1 MKVTTHKHSDKY
13 GQRLALDFPYSADA
27 KDRLKSELPFPM
39 TKWESSMRAWSI
51 KNEPSIIKQAA
62 DILTSF
68 GMDCSEMYSMVEG
81 VTVRDPNKAWVEA
94 RGKRLILHWPWIQD
108 KILRDDVRL
117 AVRAVTGRKWN
128 ADKKEWSIPIGQ
140 ATTLY
145 NLMEP
150 IYLPLAQAI
159 MECDAVSAEVD
170 ESINRVEM
178 SGAVELKPVDAEELS
193 QRLSAVLPAGLE
205 LYPFQKVGVA
215 FAEASHGRCLIGD
228 DMGVGKTIQ
237 ALAYAALYPKER
249 PLVIV
254 SPANVKYNWKKEA
267 SKWLPNESVHVVDS
281 GKASAFEPADII
293 IINYDLMNKQQDRLA
308 QLSPAI
314 TVFDE
319 IHYLKNSKAQR
330 TAASI
335 RVGRL
340 SQKVIGLS
348 GTAISSRPAEFFNS
362 LNLLSSSQ
370 FPSEWDFKQRYCDPW
385 HNGFGWDFKGAS
397 NTKELNERTRDMCI
411 RRLKKEVLT
420 ELPDKVRQFIPIEL
434 SKSERKEYDDKQD
447 EYYYTMDSH
456 YAHEI
461 PLPKG
466 FMLNMLSDLRHIC
479 GRMKVPRAVE
489 WIGSRYDLTDG
500 KPLVVF
506 CHHKDVLSGIADQL
520 SAAKQYIPI
529 RHDRIDGSVSSKR
542 RQEIVESFQSGG
554 LDVLLCN
561 TIAAKEGITLT
572 AADTVLFIEREWVP
586 TDEEQAEDRVYRMG
600 QESQS
605 VHAVYLSVAN
615 SIDEHFDRVIEG
627 KRQVVKAVLDGGDI
641 EERQS
646 LVKELVS
653 RLRKQNGWQ
662 FETEEVI

>member
-178 SGAVELKPVDAEELS
+178 SGAVELKPVDAEELD

-267 SKWLPNESVHVVDS
+267 TKWLPNESVHVVDS
-281 GKASAFEPADII
+281 GKATAFEPADII
-293 IINYDLMNKQQDRLA
+293 VINYDLMNKQQDRLA

-520 SAAKQYIPI
+520 SALKQYTHI

>member
-178 SGAVELKPVDAEELS
+178 SGAVELKPVDAEELD

-267 SKWLPNESVHVVDS
+267 TKWLPNESVHVVDS
-281 GKASAFEPADII
+281 GKATAFEPADII
-293 IINYDLMNKQQDRLA
+293 VINYDLMNKQQDRLA

-520 SAAKQYIPI
+520 SALKQYTHI
-529 RHDRIDGSVSSKR
+529 RHDRIDGSVSSKQ

>member
-27 KDRLKSELPFPM
+27 KDRLKNELPFPM

-51 KNEPSIIKQAA
+51 KNEPSVIKRAA

-81 VTVRDPNKAWVEA
+81 VTVRDPSKAWVEA

-178 SGAVELKPVDAEELS
+178 SSAVELKPVDAEELS
-193 QRLSAVLPAGLE
+193 RRLSAVLPAGLE

-237 ALAYAALYPKER
+237 ALAYAALYPEER

-267 SKWLPNESVHVVDS
+267 AKWLPDESVHVVDS

-362 LNLLSSSQ
+362 LNLLSSAQ

-456 YAHEI
+456 HAHEI

-479 GRMKVPRAVE
+479 GRMKVPSAVE

-520 SAAKQYIPI
+520 SALKQYTHI

>member
-27 KDRLKSELPFPM
+27 KDRLKNELPFPM

-178 SGAVELKPVDAEELS
+178 SSAVELKPVDAEELDR
-193 QRLSAVLPAGLE
+193 RLSAVLPAGLE

-267 SKWLPNESVHVVDS
+267 TKWLPDESVHVVDS
-281 GKASAFEPADII
+281 GKATAFEPADII
-293 IINYDLMNKQQDRLA
+293 VINYDLMNKQQDRLA

-397 NTKELNERTRDMCI
+397 NTEELNERTRDMCI

-520 SAAKQYIPI
+520 SALKQYTHI

>member
-267 SKWLPNESVHVVDS
+267 TKWLPNESVHVVDS

-520 SAAKQYIPI
+520 SALKQYTHI

>member
-1 MKVTTHKHSDKY
+1 MKVTAHKHSDKY

-51 KNEPSIIKQAA
+51 KNEPSVIKQAA

-81 VTVRDPNKAWVEA
+81 VTTRDPNKAWVEA

-178 SGAVELKPVDAEELS
+178 SSAVELKPVDAEELDR
-193 QRLSAVLPAGLE
+193 RLSAVLPAGLE

-267 SKWLPNESVHVVDS
+267 TKWLPDESVHVVDS
-281 GKASAFEPADII
+281 GKATAFEPADII

-319 IHYLKNSKAQR
+319 IHYLKNIKAQR

-520 SAAKQYIPI
+520 SALKQYTHI

>member
-1 MKVTTHKHSDKY
+1 
-13 GQRLALDFPYSADA
+13 
-27 KDRLKSELPFPM
+27 
-39 TKWESSMRAWSI
+39 
-51 KNEPSIIKQAA
+51 
-62 DILTSF
+62 
-68 GMDCSEMYSMVEG
+68 
-81 VTVRDPNKAWVEA
+81 
-94 RGKRLILHWPWIQD
+94 
-108 KILRDDVRL
+108 
-117 AVRAVTGRKWN
+117 
-128 ADKKEWSIPIGQ
+128 
-140 ATTLY
+140 
-145 NLMEP
+145 MEP

-178 SGAVELKPVDAEELS
+178 SSAVELKPVDAEELDR
-193 QRLSAVLPAGLE
+193 RLSAVLPAGLE

-267 SKWLPNESVHVVDS
+267 TKWLPDESVHVVDS
-281 GKASAFEPADII
+281 GKATAFEPADII
-293 IINYDLMNKQQDRLA
+293 VINYDLMNKQQDRLA

-520 SAAKQYIPI
+520 SALKQYTHI

>member
-51 KNEPSIIKQAA
+51 KNEPSVIKQAA

-81 VTVRDPNKAWVEA
+81 VTTRDPNKAWVEA

-178 SGAVELKPVDAEELS
+178 SSAVELKPVDAEELDR
-193 QRLSAVLPAGLE
+193 RLSAVLPAGLE

-267 SKWLPNESVHVVDS
+267 TKWLPDESVHVVDS
-281 GKASAFEPADII
+281 GKATAFEPADII

-319 IHYLKNSKAQR
+319 IHYLKNIKAQR

-520 SAAKQYIPI
+520 SALKQYTHI

-662 FETEEVI
+662 FETEEAI

>member
-51 KNEPSIIKQAA
+51 KNEPSVIKQAA

-81 VTVRDPNKAWVEA
+81 VTTRDPNKAWVEA

-170 ESINRVEM
+170 DSINRVEM
-178 SGAVELKPVDAEELS
+178 SSAVELKPVDAEELDR
-193 QRLSAVLPAGLE
+193 RLSAVLPAGLE

-267 SKWLPNESVHVVDS
+267 AKWLPDESVHVVDS
-281 GKASAFEPADII
+281 GKANAFEPADII

-319 IHYLKNSKAQR
+319 IHYLKNIKAQR

-340 SQKVIGLS
+340 SGKVIGLS

-362 LNLLSSSQ
+362 LNLLSSAQ

-385 HNGFGWDFKGAS
+385 HNGFGWDFTGAS
-397 NTKELNERTRDMCI
+397 NIKELNERTRDLCI
-411 RRLKKEVLT
+411 RRLKSEVLT
-420 ELPDKVRQFIPIEL
+420 ELPAKVRQFIPVEL
-434 SKSERKEYDDKQD
+434 SKTEREDYDLTQ
-447 EYYYTMDSH
+447 EEHWQVIDSH
-456 YAHEI
+456 AARGV

-466 FMLNMLSDLRHIC
+466 YMLNMLNELRHIC
-479 GRMKVPRAVE
+479 GRIKAPFAID
-489 WIGSRYDLTDG
+489 WINQYREQTG

-506 CHHKDVLSGIADQL
+506 THHRDVLKDIVDGLSKDHTVSTISGD
-520 SAAKQYIPI
+520 
-529 RHDRIDGSVSSKR
+529 VSSVQ
-542 RQEIVESFQSGG
+542 RQERVEGFQEGAIDI
-554 LDVLLCN
+554 LVCN
-561 TIAAKEGITLT
+561 TMAAKEGITLT
-572 AADTVLFIEREWVP
+572 KADTVLFLEREWVP
-586 TDEEQAEDRVYRMG
+586 TDEEQAEDRVYRIG

-605 VHAVYLSVAN
+605 VSAVYLSVVN
-615 SIDEHFDRVIEG
+615 SIDEHFDRVVEA
-627 KRQVVKAVLDGGDI
+627 KREVVRAVLDGGDVQ
-641 EERQS
+641 ERQS
-646 LVKELVS
+646 LVKELVK
-653 RLRKQNGWQ
+653 RLKQQNGWTM
-662 FETEEVI
+662 ELKE

>member
-51 KNEPSIIKQAA
+51 KNEPSVIKQAA

-81 VTVRDPNKAWVEA
+81 VTTRDPNKAWVEA

-178 SGAVELKPVDAEELS
+178 SSAVELKPVDAEELDR
-193 QRLSAVLPAGLE
+193 RLSAVLPAGLE

-267 SKWLPNESVHVVDS
+267 TKWLPDESVHVVDS
-281 GKASAFEPADII
+281 GKATAFEPADII

-456 YAHEI
+456 YANEI

-520 SAAKQYIPI
+520 SGLKQYTHI

>member
-27 KDRLKSELPFPM
+27 KDRLKNELPFPM

-178 SGAVELKPVDAEELS
+178 SSAVELKPVDAEELDR
-193 QRLSAVLPAGLE
+193 RLSAVLPAGLE

-267 SKWLPNESVHVVDS
+267 TKWLPDESVHVVDS
-281 GKASAFEPADII
+281 GKATAFEPADII
-293 IINYDLMNKQQDRLA
+293 VINYDLMNKQQDRLA

-520 SAAKQYIPI
+520 SALKQYTHI

>member
-27 KDRLKSELPFPM
+27 KDRLKNELPFPM

-51 KNEPSIIKQAA
+51 KNEPSVIKRAA

-81 VTVRDPNKAWVEA
+81 VTVRDPSKAWVEA

-178 SGAVELKPVDAEELS
+178 SSAVELKPVDAEELD

-267 SKWLPNESVHVVDS
+267 AKWLPDESVHVVDS

-362 LNLLSSSQ
+362 LNLLSSTQ

-520 SAAKQYIPI
+520 SALKQYTHI